1 MKKLVISC
9 TISAFFGA
17 MLATWLIAYLPENDP
32 TANAQTARPYLS
44 SPAANPALNNMETNP
59 LYSSRA
65 GELLPAEKKS
75 IQVYESC
82 NRSVVNI
89 DTKSIQTSG
98 LFMFN
103 FESEGTGSGV
113 VLDRQ
118 GHILTNFHVVQ
129 DAREIRVTLF
139 DGSSYLAKKIGEDAT
154 TDIAVLKIDAP
165 QQLLQPVTFGDSTKL
180 LVGQSIYAIGN
191 PFGLERTMTSGMIS
205 SLNRSIGSHLPHR
218 KIKQVIQID
227 AAINPGNS
235 GGPLLDSSGRMIGMN
250 TAIASRTGQST
261 GVGFA
266 IPVNTI
272 LRIVPQLLQ
281 DGKVI
286 RADIGILKIQE
297 TPEGLLIAELEPDG
311 AADRSGLQGPK
322 LVREQMRRGGM
333 IIERRYLDRSTADM
347 IVSVDGRP
355 VKTAEDF
362 IALIE
367 SKKPGSQITV
377 TVHRDGKQMNI
388 PVTLDAG

>member
-1 MKKLVISC
+1 MICC

-17 MLATWLIAYLPENDP
+17 MLATWMLHSPDSADPLAKAQIAQPFSP
-32 TANAQTARPYLS
+32 GLS
-44 SPAANPALNNMETNP
+44 ANPALESSPANP
-59 LYSSRA
+59 VYA
-65 GELLPAEKKS
+65 AKAAELLPSEKKS

-98 LFMFN
+98 MFLFN
-103 FESEGTGSGV
+103 FESEGTGSGA

-129 DAREIRVTLF
+129 DAREIGVTLY
-139 DGSSYLAKKIGEDAT
+139 DGSSYLARKIGEDPL

-165 QQLLQPVTFGDSTKL
+165 QSLLHPVTFGDSTQL
-180 LVGQSIYAIGN
+180 LVGQNIYAIGN

-250 TAIASRTGQST
+250 TAIASRTGQNT

-286 RADIGILKIQE
+286 RADIGIRKIQE
-297 TPEGLLIAELEPDG
+297 TPEGLLIAELEPEG

-333 IIERRYLDRSTADM
+333 IIEQRYIDRSTADT
-347 IVSVDGRP
+347 IVSVDGQP

-367 SKKPGSQITV
+367 SKKPGSRVTV
-377 TVHRDGKQMNI
+377 TVRREGRRKDI